1 MVYGAIDLHTRRSE
15 IRIIDSEGRVI
26 REERIGTTAD
36 RLVAAFA
43 GVGPVRILLEAG
55 TESEWVACALEGAGY
70 DVIVADPNFAPMYGD
85 RHRRVKTDR
94 RDVAALA
101 EANRHGWFRRAY
113 RRSVTQ
119 RTLQQQLTS
128 RSTLVQLRTKTISV
142 IRSLVRQE
150 GYRIARGPAEAF
162 ARRLDAAGVPA
173 ALQERLAPLRRTVA
187 QLTAEIL
194 GLDTALETAAEAD
207 PVVHQ
212 LQTVPGVGVIVALRF
227 RAFID
232 TVARFGSAAQVSA
245 ALGLVPREDSS
256 AERRHRGHLT
266 KAGPSDLRSLLVQA
280 AWACWRSKRHG
291 SLGAW
296 VDAVARRRGRRIAVV
311 ALARRLSRILFAI
324 WRDGTVFQPA
334 GCAAA

>member
-1 MVYGAIDLHTRRSE
+1 MVYGAIDLHTRFSQ
-15 IRIIDSEGRVI
+15 IRIVDDAGRVV
-26 REERIGTTAD
+26 RDRRVVTTAAT
-36 RLVAAFA
+36 LV
-43 GVGPVRILLEAG
+43 GVFGDQGPLRILLETG
-55 TESEWVACALEGAGY
+55 TESEWVAQALEAAGHT
-70 DVIVADPNFAPMYGD
+70 VIVADPNYAPMYGD
-85 RHRRVKTDR
+85 RQRRVKTDR

-101 EANRHGWFRRAY
+101 EANRQGWFRRAY
-113 RRSVTQ
+113 RRSAAQ

-150 GYRIARGPAEAF
+150 GYRVASGPAEACP
-162 ARRLDAAGVPA
+162 RRLDAAGLPA
-173 ALQERLAPLRRTVA
+173 ALQERLAPLRRTVE

-194 GLDTALETAAEAD
+194 ALDTVLETYAEAD
-207 PVVHQ
+207 PVVQQ

-227 RAFID
+227 RTFID

-245 ALGLVPREDSS
+245 AVGLVPREDSS
-256 AERRHRGHLT
+256 AERRHRGHIT

-280 AWACWRSKRHG
+280 AWACWRSKRNG
-291 SLGAW
+291 ALRAW

-334 GCAAA
+334 VLAAA

>member
-15 IRIIDSEGRVI
+15 IRMIDGEGRVL
-26 REERIGTTAD
+26 RERRIATTAD
-36 RLVAAFA
+36 GLVAAFA

-55 TESEWVACALEGAGY
+55 TESEWVACTLEGAGY
-70 DVIVADPNFAPMYGD
+70 DVVVADPNYAPMYGD
-85 RHRRVKTDR
+85 RQRRVKTDR

-113 RRSVTQ
+113 RRSAAQ
-119 RTLQQQLTS
+119 RTMQHHLTS

-150 GYRIARGPAEAF
+150 GYRVARGPAEAF
-162 ARRLDAAGVPA
+162 PRRLAAAGLPT
-173 ALQERLAPLRRTVA
+173 ALQERLAPLRRTVE
-187 QLTAEIL
+187 QLTAEVL
-194 GLDTALETAAEAD
+194 ALDTVLETAADAD

-256 AERRHRGHLT
+256 AERRHRGHIT

-280 AWACWRSKRHG
+280 AWACWRSKRNG
-291 SLGAW
+291 PLGAW
-296 VDAVARRRGRRIAVV
+296 VDTVARRRGRRIAVV

-334 GCAAA
+334 VLTAA

>member
-1 MVYGAIDLHTRRSE
+1 
-15 IRIIDSEGRVI
+15 
-26 REERIGTTAD
+26 
-36 RLVAAFA
+36 VA
-43 GVGPVRILLEAG
+43 
-55 TESEWVACALEGAGY
+55 
-70 DVIVADPNFAPMYGD
+70 
-85 RHRRVKTDR
+85 
-94 RDVAALA
+94 
-101 EANRHGWFRRAY
+101 
-113 RRSVTQ
+113 Q

>member
-70 DVIVADPNFAPMYGD
+70 DVVVADPNFAPMYGD

-113 RRSVTQ
+113 RRSVAQ

-212 LQTVPGVGVIVALRF
+212 LQTVPGVGVI
-227 RAFID
+227 
-232 TVARFGSAAQVSA
+232 A
-245 ALGLVPREDSS
+245 ALSS
-256 AERRHRGHLT
+256 VH
-266 KAGPSDLRSLLVQA
+266 
-280 AWACWRSKRHG
+280 RHG
-291 SLGAW
+291 GAVRERGAGQCGARLGAT
-296 VDAVARRRGRRIAVV
+296 RGQFRGAP
-311 ALARRLSRILFAI
+311 LSGPHHQSGPERSA
-324 WRDGTVFQPA
+324 QPA
-334 GCAAA
+334 GASGVGVLAQ

>member
-43 GVGPVRILLEAG
+43 GVGPVRILMEAG
-55 TESEWVACALEGAGY
+55 TESEWVASALEGAGY

-85 RHRRVKTDR
+85 RQRRVKTDR

-113 RRSVTQ
+113 RRSAGQ
-119 RTLQQQLTS
+119 RTLQQQLTG

-150 GYRIARGPAEAF
+150 GYRVASGHAEAF
-162 ARRLDAAGVPA
+162 SRRLEAAGLPT
-173 ALQERLAPLRRTVA
+173 ALQARLAPLRRTVE

-194 GLDTALETAAEAD
+194 ALDTVLETAAEAD
-207 PVVHQ
+207 PVVHH
-212 LQTVPGVGVIVALRF
+212 LQT
-227 RAFID
+227 
-232 TVARFGSAAQVSA
+232 
-245 ALGLVPREDSS
+245 
-256 AERRHRGHLT
+256 
-266 KAGPSDLRSLLVQA
+266 
-280 AWACWRSKRHG
+280 
-291 SLGAW
+291 
-296 VDAVARRRGRRIAVV
+296 
-311 ALARRLSRILFAI
+311 
-324 WRDGTVFQPA
+324 
-334 GCAAA
+334 